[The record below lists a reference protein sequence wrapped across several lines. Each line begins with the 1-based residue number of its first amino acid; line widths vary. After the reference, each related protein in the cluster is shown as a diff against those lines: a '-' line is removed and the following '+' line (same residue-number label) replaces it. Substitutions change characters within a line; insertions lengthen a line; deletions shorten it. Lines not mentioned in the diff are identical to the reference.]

1 MKNLIKYFL
10 RIFSPLVIILSF
22 IFSSC
27 GEQNDG
33 LAPYDPPLKMSN
45 ITIQDSTYKPKINWL
60 GGYVS
65 VLGVNYGSRA
75 ALDSTLVFLIYKAG
89 NDIRYPVI
97 FGQVPSG
104 AQDLTSQF
112 GGSKADS
119 LTEDS
124 TYTFWVLKE
133 SEWNQVSSMNNKILV
148 YDSTLSASIQI
159 NGDTIRLSSQGHT
172 QFVKPLDVY
181 IDITN
186 ISSVGR
192 LGIITIEETNI
203 TNSPII
209 RWSITQAGVTDT
221 AISAMGIVEG
231 SQFNPDAE
239 VWAVYS
245 VSDSA
250 GQTQYGKVNVINP
263 PVVTGQVFEG
273 TQVFVE
279 YPAGGLEKNTTYYLW
294 IANNLWNGEGRTRTT
309 NYYAYVTFNTN

>member
-10 RIFSPLVIILSF
+10 RIFSPIVIILSL
-22 IFSSC
+22 ILYSC
-27 GEQNDG
+27 NEQNDG
-33 LAPYDPPLKMSN
+33 LAPYVGSPQMSN
-45 ITIQDSTYKPKINWL
+45 ITIQDSTYKPKITWL

-65 VLGVNYGSRA
+65 VIGVNYGSRA

-104 AQDLTSQF
+104 VQDLTSQF
-112 GGSKADS
+112 GGTIVDS

-133 SEWNQVSSMNNKILV
+133 AEWNQISSMSNKILV
-148 YDSTLSASIQI
+148 FDSTLSTSLQV
-159 NGDTIRLSSQGHT
+159 NGDTIRLSSEGHT
-172 QFVKPLDVY
+172 QLIKPLDVY

-186 ISSVGR
+186 VNSVGR
-192 LGIITIEETNI
+192 LGIITIEETNL

-209 RWSITQAGVTDT
+209 RWTIIQSGVTDT
-221 AISAMGIVEG
+221 AIAAVGIVEG
-231 SQFNPDAE
+231 NQFNPDAE

-250 GQTQYGKVNVINP
+250 GQTQYGKVNIINP
-263 PVVTGQVFEG
+263 PVVTGQTLAG

-279 YPAGGLEKNTTYYLW
+279 YPDGGLKKNTTYYLW

-309 NYYAYVTFNTN
+309 NYYAYVTFSTN